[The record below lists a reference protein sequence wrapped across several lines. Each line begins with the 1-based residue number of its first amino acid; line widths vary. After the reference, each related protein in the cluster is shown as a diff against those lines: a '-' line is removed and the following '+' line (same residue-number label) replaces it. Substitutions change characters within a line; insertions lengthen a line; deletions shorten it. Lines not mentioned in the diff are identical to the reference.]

1 LHISQ
6 LLESLHPIDA
16 FARIDD
22 LSKTQE
28 NSGLANRAQLEDW
41 MAEHDKIEKE
51 TEMFDTGD
59 LNKLRK
65 LTKGWFTCIISTRI
79 IVKPSK
85 AATQRNLSPQDTDL
99 IELTLTTLYA
109 LDRLL
114 HLLRGRSEHLEL
126 LNLRLS
132 WEDHRLNAFK
142 CQEGILSDLRK
153 FLAERARWTQDVYAA
168 GVLSSSS
175 STPASNTI
183 DVVFSENSE
192 SMSRSTR
199 FKLAEDL
206 SRDAVQF
213 SSRVTALRHGHVAAS
228 GKILDKLIDNS
239 RKPVP
244 DSMLDEQDRLEEKCA
259 NELET
264 VGKFT
269 MLVVMQ
275 WKK

>member
-1 LHISQ
+1 MVRLHCFNRFVV
-6 LLESLHPIDA
+6 ESL
-16 FARIDD
+16 
-22 LSKTQE
+22 
-28 NSGLANRAQLEDW
+28 
-41 MAEHDKIEKE
+41 
-51 TEMFDTGD
+51 
-59 LNKLRK
+59 
-65 LTKGWFTCIISTRI
+65 
-79 IVKPSK
+79 K
-85 AATQRNLSPQDTDL
+85 AATQRNLSPEDTDL

-132 WEDHRLNAFK
+132 WEDHRSNAFK

-153 FLAERARWTQDVYAA
+153 FLDERARWTQDVYVA
-168 GVLSSSS
+168 GVLTSSS
-175 STPASNTI
+175 STPVTHASDI
-183 DVVFSENSE
+183 SISE
-192 SMSRSTR
+192 SSDAMSRSMR

-244 DSMLDEQDRLEEKCA
+244 ESMLDEQDRLEEKCA

-264 VGKFT
+264 IGKFT
-269 MLVVMQ
+269 MFVVMQ